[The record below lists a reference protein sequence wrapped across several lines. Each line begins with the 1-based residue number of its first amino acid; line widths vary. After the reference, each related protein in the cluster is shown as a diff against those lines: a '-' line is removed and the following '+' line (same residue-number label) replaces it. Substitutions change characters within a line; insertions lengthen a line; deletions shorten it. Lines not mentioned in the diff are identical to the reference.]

1 MKDGAWMIVEPGI
14 IVLPTTKY
22 EIRRTEKGE
31 YQAYHDGRKLKSKWD
46 WLPGAKLTVANHMRD
61 LLSVGIEP

>member
-1 MKDGAWMIVEPGI
+1 VIVEPGV

-31 YQAYHDGRKLKSKWD
+31 YQAYHDGRKIAPPWPFIFHCKAIVRD
-46 WLPGAKLTVANHMRD
+46 HMSD
-61 LLSVGIEP
+61 LLAVGIEP